1 MQLINQKEQLD
12 AKISESKS
20 INNAN
25 LLKLK
30 EEIEKDGKF
39 SIFQRKSCNVIVF
52 TENDF
57 KKLIRKSSERICSIA
72 QLEEFEVDEMDEVQL
87 KEMAENYFGE
97 SSFTL
102 I

>member
-1 MQLINQKEQLD
+1 MF
-12 AKISESKS
+12 
-20 INNAN
+20 
-25 LLKLK
+25 
-30 EEIEKDGKF
+30 F
-39 SIFQRKSCNVIVF
+39 SR
-52 TENDF
+52 ENDL

-72 QLEEFEVDEMDEVQL
+72 QLEELEVDEMDETQL